1 MDEYMLDEIKRKL
14 IVTRF
19 AKCAAAVAIAL
30 ALVLAPAVIAP
41 QAHALK
47 LPKGYGLSKRDAKSY
62 SLKNRWRKIKTPRCW
77 RTKCTVKPK
86 RFRTWGVIHAKGR
99 TWTWYSQRVLPGGGL
114 RIRGRHL
121 DQRGYVVD
129 WKGRIVL
136 ASNEIKRGTVL
147 KTPFGA
153 NGIVLDSGCSGAVD
167 VYVGW

>member
-1 MDEYMLDEIKRKL
+1 MIRKTMAVAL
-14 IVTRF
+14 AFVL
-19 AKCAAAVAIAL
+19 AAVLMAL
-30 ALVLAPAVIAP
+30 PT

-47 LPKGYGLSKRDAKSY
+47 LPKGYGLSKKDAKSY
-62 SLKNRWRKIKTPRCW
+62 SRKNMYRKIKTPKCW

-86 RFRTWGVIHAKGR
+86 KFRTWGVIHKYGR
-99 TWTWYSQRVLPGGGL
+99 TWTWYSQKVLPGGGL

-136 ASNEIKRGTVL
+136 ASNEIRRGTVL

-153 NGIVLDSGCSGAVD
+153 DGIVLDNGCSGVVD